1 MLKGKRWIAF
11 LTIVLFTAAL
21 SYFAREKNGAARQ
34 EAWSSHTLADAG
46 YEDEAPYKGK
56 VALTFDDGPHPVCTP
71 QLLDGLKK
79 RDVKVTFF
87 VTGENV
93 ESYPEIVKRASEDGH
108 LIGNHTFHHVQLTA
122 ANSDDFKK
130 EIISTNDIIQEVTGK
145 ETPFIRPPYGSW
157 DKKYEKE
164 LNMFPVLWDVDP
176 LDWCSTNVDK
186 IVRSVLAGTKE
197 NSIILMHDSYD
208 STVTAALQVVDI
220 LKAEGYEFVTVDE
233 ILFD

>member
-11 LTIVLFTAAL
+11 LTIVVFMAAL

-93 ESYPEIVKRASEDGH
+93 ESYPEIVKRASEEGH

-145 ETPFIRPPYGSW
+145 ETSFIRPPYGSW

>member
-1 MLKGKRWIAF
+1 M
-11 LTIVLFTAAL
+11 
-21 SYFAREKNGAARQ
+21 
-34 EAWSSHTLADAG
+34 
-46 YEDEAPYKGK
+46 
-56 VALTFDDGPHPVCTP
+56 
-71 QLLDGLKK
+71 
-79 RDVKVTFF
+79 
-87 VTGENV
+87 
-93 ESYPEIVKRASEDGH
+93 
-108 LIGNHTFHHVQLTA
+108 
-122 ANSDDFKK
+122 
-130 EIISTNDIIQEVTGK
+130 TGK
-145 ETPFIRPPYGSW
+145 ETSFIRPPYGSW

>member
-11 LTIVLFTAAL
+11 LTIVVFTAAL

-93 ESYPEIVKRASEDGH
+93 ESYPEIVKRASEEGH
-108 LIGNHTFHHVQLTA
+108 LIGKHTFHHVQLTA

-145 ETPFIRPPYGSW
+145 ETSFIRPPYGSW

>member
-11 LTIVLFTAAL
+11 LTIVVFTAAL

-93 ESYPEIVKRASEDGH
+93 ESYPEIVKRASEEGH

-145 ETPFIRPPYGSW
+145 ETSFIRPPYGSW

-208 STVTAALQVVDI
+208 STVTAALQIVDI
-220 LKAEGYEFVTVDE
+220 LQAEGYEFVTVDE

>member
-145 ETPFIRPPYGSW
+145 ETSFIRPPYGSW

-176 LDWCSTNVDK
+176 LDRCSTNVDK

>member
-56 VALTFDDGPHPVCTP
+56 VALIFDDGPHPVCTP

-145 ETPFIRPPYGSW
+145 ETSFIRPPYGSW

>member
-11 LTIVLFTAAL
+11 LTIVVFTAAL

-93 ESYPEIVKRASEDGH
+93 ESYPEIVKRASEEGH

-145 ETPFIRPPYGSW
+145 ETSFIRPPYGSW

-186 IVRSVLAGTKE
+186 IVRSVLSGTKE

-208 STVTAALQVVDI
+208 STLTAALQVVDI

>member
-11 LTIVLFTAAL
+11 LTIVVFTAAL

-93 ESYPEIVKRASEDGH
+93 ESYPEIVKRASEEGH

-145 ETPFIRPPYGSW
+145 ETSFIRPPYGSW

-208 STVTAALQVVDI
+208 STVTAALQIVDI

>member
-56 VALTFDDGPHPVCTP
+56 VALTFDDGPHTVCTP

-145 ETPFIRPPYGSW
+145 ETSFIRPPYGSW

>member
-11 LTIVLFTAAL
+11 LTIVVFTAAL

-87 VTGENV
+87 VTGEKV
-93 ESYPEIVKRASEDGH
+93 ESYPEIVKRASEEGH

-145 ETPFIRPPYGSW
+145 ETSFIRPPYGSW

>member
-11 LTIVLFTAAL
+11 LTIVVFTAAL

-93 ESYPEIVKRASEDGH
+93 ESYPEIVKRASEEGH

-145 ETPFIRPPYGSW
+145 ETSFIRPPYGSW

-164 LNMFPVLWDVDP
+164 LNMFPVHWDVDP

-197 NSIILMHDSYD
+197 NSIILIHDSYD

>member
-79 RDVKVTFF
+79 GDVKVTFF

-93 ESYPEIVKRASEDGH
+93 ESYPEIVKRASEEGH

-145 ETPFIRPPYGSW
+145 ETSFIRPPYGSW

>member
-21 SYFAREKNGAARQ
+21 SYFVREKNGVARQ

-93 ESYPEIVKRASEDGH
+93 ESYPEIVKRASEEGH

-145 ETPFIRPPYGSW
+145 ETSFIRPPYGSW

-186 IVRSVLAGTKE
+186 IVRSVLTGTKE

>member
-11 LTIVLFTAAL
+11 LTIVVFTAAL

-93 ESYPEIVKRASEDGH
+93 ESYPEIVKRASEEGH

-145 ETPFIRPPYGSW
+145 ETSFIRPPYGSW

-186 IVRSVLAGTKE
+186 IVRSVLTGTKE

>member
-11 LTIVLFTAAL
+11 LTIVVFTAAL

-93 ESYPEIVKRASEDGH
+93 ESYPEIVKRASEEGH

-145 ETPFIRPPYGSW
+145 ETSFIRPPYGSW

-220 LKAEGYEFVTVDE
+220 LKAEGYEFE
-233 ILFD
+233 IGRAHV

>member
-93 ESYPEIVKRASEDGH
+93 ESYPEIVKRASEEGH
-108 LIGNHTFHHVQLTA
+108 PIGNHTFHHVQLTA

-145 ETPFIRPPYGSW
+145 ETSFIRPPYGSW

>member
-1 MLKGKRWIAF
+1 MLKGKKWIAF
-11 LTIVLFTAAL
+11 LTMFLFVAAL
-21 SYFAREKNGAARQ
+21 TFLSRENGSATRQ
-34 EAWSSHTLADAG
+34 EVWSTTMADSG

-56 VALTFDDGPHPVCTP
+56 IALTFDDGPSPVCTP

-87 VTGENV
+87 VTGQNV
-93 ESYPEIVKRASEDGH
+93 ESYPDIVKRASDEGH

-122 ANSDDFKK
+122 ANTEEFKA
-130 EIISTNDIIQEVTGK
+130 EIVSTNEIIQEVTGK
-145 ETPFIRPPYGSW
+145 ETSFIRPPYGSW

-186 IVRSVLAGTKE
+186 IVRNVLSHTKE

-208 STVTAALQVVDI
+208 STVTAALQIVDI
-220 LKAEGYEFVTVDE
+220 LQAEGYEFVTVDE

>member
-1 MLKGKRWIAF
+1 MLKGKKWIAF
-11 LTIVLFTAAL
+11 LTMFLFVAAL
-21 SYFAREKNGAARQ
+21 TFLSRENGSAKRQ
-34 EAWSSHTLADAG
+34 EVWSNTMVDSG

-56 VALTFDDGPHPVCTP
+56 IALTFDDGPSPVCTP

-87 VTGENV
+87 VTGQNV
-93 ESYPEIVKRASEDGH
+93 ESYPDIVKRASDEGH

-122 ANSDDFKK
+122 ANTEEFKT
-130 EIISTNDIIQEVTGK
+130 EIVSTNEIIQEVTGK
-145 ETPFIRPPYGSW
+145 ETSFIRPPYGSW

-186 IVRSVLAGTKE
+186 IVRNVLSHTCLLYT
-197 NSIILMHDSYD
+197 SRC
-208 STVTAALQVVDI
+208 V
-220 LKAEGYEFVTVDE
+220 
-233 ILFD
+233 

>member
-11 LTIVLFTAAL
+11 LTIVVFTAAL

-93 ESYPEIVKRASEDGH
+93 ESYPEIVKRASEEGH

-145 ETPFIRPPYGSW
+145 ETSFIRPPYGSW

-176 LDWCSTNVDK
+176 LDWCPTNVDK

>member
-1 MLKGKRWIAF
+1 MDSVPDDSTFYG
-11 LTIVLFTAAL
+11 
-21 SYFAREKNGAARQ
+21 
-34 EAWSSHTLADAG
+34 G
-46 YEDEAPYKGK
+46 YEDEAPYKGM

-130 EIISTNDIIQEVTGK
+130 EIISTNDIIQEVTGNLLY
-145 ETPFIRPPYGSW
+145 PS
-157 DKKYEKE
+157 
-164 LNMFPVLWDVDP
+164 
-176 LDWCSTNVDK
+176 
-186 IVRSVLAGTKE
+186 
-197 NSIILMHDSYD
+197 
-208 STVTAALQVVDI
+208 ALRF
-220 LKAEGYEFVTVDE
+220 LG
-233 ILFD
+233 

>member
-11 LTIVLFTAAL
+11 LTIVVFTAAL

-93 ESYPEIVKRASEDGH
+93 ESYPEIVKRASEEGH

-145 ETPFIRPPYGSW
+145 ETSFIRPPYGSW

-197 NSIILMHDSYD
+197 NSIILMH

>member
-145 ETPFIRPPYGSW
+145 ETSFIRPPYGSW

-197 NSIILMHDSYD
+197 NSIILMHDSYE

>member
-145 ETPFIRPPYGSW
+145 ETSFIRPPYGSW

-176 LDWCSTNVDK
+176 LDWCSTNVDN

>member
-1 MLKGKRWIAF
+1 MLKGKGWIAF

-93 ESYPEIVKRASEDGH
+93 ESYPEIVKRASEEGH

-145 ETPFIRPPYGSW
+145 ETSFIRPPYGSW

>member
-11 LTIVLFTAAL
+11 LTIVVFTAAL

-56 VALTFDDGPHPVCTP
+56 VALTFDEGPHPVCTP

-93 ESYPEIVKRASEDGH
+93 ESYPEIVKRASEEGH

-122 ANSDDFKK
+122 ANADDFKK

-145 ETPFIRPPYGSW
+145 ETSFIRPPYGSW

>member
-71 QLLDGLKK
+71 QLLDSLKK

-145 ETPFIRPPYGSW
+145 ETSFIRPPYGSW